1 MKKSISQMMILLI
14 IFLLLPLAVVS
25 AETSL
30 YDGIEVTTLPHNFSG
45 LVVKGIEF
53 GTGNKVTL
61 TVENQTVYAVSSMS
75 NIAYICYNQSG
86 ENVKSGLVFLEA
98 VNQNETCRVSFD
110 KDSGTK
116 KIIFSSGNVYPDSA
130 MPEQAMS
137 TYDGIEVTTIP
148 CRLSDIYISNIR
160 FGSNNKAYLTVK
172 NETGVPIKNISNIA
186 YKCYNQSNEV
196 IKSGLVFLEALKNN
210 ET

>member
-1 MKKSISQMMILLI
+1 MKKSIAQMMILLI

-53 GTGNKVTL
+53 GTCNKVTL

-98 VNQNETCRVSFD
+98 
-110 KDSGTK
+110 
-116 KIIFSSGNVYPDSA
+116 
-130 MPEQAMS
+130 
-137 TYDGIEVTTIP
+137 
-148 CRLSDIYISNIR
+148 
-160 FGSNNKAYLTVK
+160 
-172 NETGVPIKNISNIA
+172 
-186 YKCYNQSNEV
+186 
-196 IKSGLVFLEALKNN
+196 LKNN
-210 ET
+210 ETCEVSFDLENGTAKIAFYNPTIYSQTGEAYNKHCNHNYILVNGRYACSLCGEVMENNPHRLILTAQARMNRMSQEKVLKRITDHIKVPS